1 MNFRTISND
10 IKTQT
15 KRTKHTFFHPPLTP
29 LFTFYIWGISHF
41 TPLPMGEGTGEGLVG
56 FVGLVSLGWLIGFVV
71 LFISPPTPS
80 ANELSHHDTAL
91 PVGSRG
97 LLLLAS

>member
-1 MNFRTISND
+1 MFFQTLSND

-15 KRTKHTFFHPPLTP
+15 KRTKPTFFYPSLTP

-41 TPLPMGEGTGEGLVG
+41 TPLPMGEGSGEGLVG
-56 FVGLVSLGWLIGFVV
+56 FVSLVSLGWLIGVVV
-71 LFISPPTPS
+71 LLISPPTPS
-80 ANELSHHDTAL
+80 ANVLSHHDTAL

-97 LLLLAS
+97 LLLPAS